1 MSLKQEFLDRMK
13 LLLNDK
19 FDSFCEALNK
29 PIQKA
34 IYVNENKI
42 SVEHFKNV
50 VDFEI
55 EAIEYEQAGFYVDS
69 SKKGRHPLHHAGAFY
84 IQEPSAMFT
93 VNATTFSGDEKVLDM
108 CASPG
113 GKSIQIANR
122 IPNGMLVSNEINKA
136 RCETLCSN
144 IERMGLK
151 NVVVSCEKPA
161 RIAKAYANFFDVC
174 LVDAP
179 CSGEGMFRRGDDV
192 SSQWNAG
199 LEELCQERQLEI
211 LEQAN
216 KALKQNGT
224 LIYST
229 CTYSQKENEDVIRL
243 FLEKHNYQLQDVKYP
258 HSRGVNMPEVARLYP
273 HENRGEGQ
281 FVAVL
286 KKLEDNDAGFGS
298 SCLKLQKSKMAKD
311 FLIQHTNLSCDAYE
325 FNDSC
330 FIVND
335 LSALKKDVNYMRIG
349 VKIGEMR
356 NKRFELDHNLFSS
369 FGSEFKIKLELNHTD
384 ELVKQYL
391 HGDSF
396 QVEINDGYG
405 CLVVNGCPLGGFKV
419 INGML
424 KNHYP
429 KGLRNFN
436 F

>member
-19 FDSFCEALNK
+19 FDSFCEALNE

-50 VDFEI
+50 VDFEV

-93 VNATTFSGDEKVLDM
+93 VNSITFSGNEKVLDM

-122 IPNGMLVSNEINKA
+122 IPNGVLVSNEINKA
-136 RCETLCSN
+136 RCETLSSN

-151 NVVVSCEKPA
+151 NVVVACDRPE

-179 CSGEGMFRRGDDV
+179 CSGEGMFRRGDEV

-199 LEELCQERQLEI
+199 LEDLCQERQLEI

-229 CTYSQKENEDVIRL
+229 CTYSQKENEDVVRL
-243 FLEKHNYQLQDVKYP
+243 FLEKHNYQLQNVKYP

-286 KKLEDNDAGFGS
+286 KKLENNEDCGS

-311 FLIQHTNLSCDAYE
+311 FLIQHTNLSCDVYE
-325 FNDSC
+325 FNNSC
-330 FIVND
+330 FVIND
-335 LSALKKDVNYMRIG
+335 LLALKKDVNYMRIG
-349 VKIGEMR
+349 VKVGEMR
-356 NKRFELDHNLFSS
+356 NKRFEPDHNLFSA
-369 FGSEFKIKLELNHTD
+369 FGCEFKIKIELNHAH
-384 ELVKQYL
+384 EQVKKYL

-396 QVEINDGYG
+396 QVKTNDGYG
-405 CLVVNGCPLGGFKV
+405 CLVVDGCPLGGFKV
-419 INGML
+419 TNGML